1 MPGIMKEKMRTGKS
15 DFLRIIIYL
24 AIGLVC
30 LLAVSAAIRMVDEKR
45 SAKIISFISE
55 WSDRGRPVTTRKVEA
70 SDIPVYTKITLILKQ
85 DKTVAGFVTADIK
98 DKLKKGQEVYL
109 REGAA
114 ACGKVSDMD
123 RDMDTHTGMYKV
135 SVEFGSPVASPGAM
149 IPVFVLSGE
158 LKDAIVVPNSVV
170 DISGGNYSLWKI
182 EEGRAKKSRIEIGRR
197 DGYGT
202 VIEKGLRSGD
212 EVVYTGQS
220 ILKEGDKV
228 DIIGGGNLPGSNKDS
243 GDMKQ

>member
-1 MPGIMKEKMRTGKS
+1 MPLGSRNLRKAGYLLIILSVTFAVFSTIKS
-15 DFLRIIIYL
+15 
-24 AIGLVC
+24 V
-30 LLAVSAAIRMVDEKR
+30 ENKR
-45 SAKIISFISE
+45 ASRIISFVAE
-55 WSDRGRPVTTRKVEA
+55 WEEYGKPVTARKVKS
-70 SDIPVYTKITLILKQ
+70 SDVPVYTKITLVAGQ
-85 DKTVAGFVTADIK
+85 GSVGAGFVTGDIK

-158 LKDAIVVPNSVV
+158 LKDTIVVPNSVV

-202 VIEKGLRSGD
+202 AVEAGLSSGD
-212 EVVYTGQS
+212 LVVSTGQS

-228 DIIGGGNLPGSNKDS
+228 AITGFEDPS
-243 GDMKQ
+243 GDNAGTGK